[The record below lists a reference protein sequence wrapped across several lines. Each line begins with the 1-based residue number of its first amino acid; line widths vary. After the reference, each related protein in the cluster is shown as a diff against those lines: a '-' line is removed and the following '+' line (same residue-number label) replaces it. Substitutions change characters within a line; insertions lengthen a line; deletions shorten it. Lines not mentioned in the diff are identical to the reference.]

1 MTAAILGAIQQGAT
15 YGYAIHRALGDA
27 GLGVRLNLLYPVR
40 RRMEDEGL
48 ITSSVV
54 EGERGPNRRAYA
66 LTADGRKRL
75 EERLVDSI
83 AVVRRPSPG
92 HPPAGRAATRPRAGP
107 PS

>member
-27 GLGVRLNLLYPVR
+27 GLGVRLNHLYPVL

-83 AVVRRPSPG
+83 AVVRPPELG
-92 HPPAGRAATRPRAGP
+92 PPPAGEADGAPAPGP